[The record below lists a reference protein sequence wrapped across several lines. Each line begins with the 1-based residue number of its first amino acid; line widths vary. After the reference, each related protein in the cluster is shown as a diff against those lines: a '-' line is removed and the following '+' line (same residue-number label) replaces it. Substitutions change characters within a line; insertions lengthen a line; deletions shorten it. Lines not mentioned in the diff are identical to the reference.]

1 MTSAIYLDSSSLL
14 KLLWNEPESPAV
26 REAVAREHAVVV
38 GALTELEV
46 SVQLRAKRLAGVVPK
61 RRYDAYVAQL
71 LAFKSMAPF
80 EFLEVPG
87 TVFRL
92 AVEQHRAA
100 AVHCRSLDRLHLACM
115 HELGIG
121 RLMTNDGKQAAAARA
136 VKLQVVCPGVV
147 LTS

>member
-1 MTSAIYLDSSSLL
+1 VNGTIYIDSSSLL

-38 GALTELEV
+38 AALTELEV
-46 SVQLRAKRLAGVVPK
+46 SVQLRARRLAGASS
-61 RRYDAYVAQL
+61 RHRYDAYVAHL

-92 AVEQHRAA
+92 AIEQHCTA
-100 AVHCRSLDRLHLACM
+100 AVHCRSLDRLHLVCM
-115 HELGIG
+115 HELGVR
-121 RLMTNDGKQAAAARA
+121 RLMTNDVTQAAAARA
-136 VKLQVVCPGVV
+136 MKLQVVSPGG
-147 LTS
+147 

>member
-1 MTSAIYLDSSSLL
+1 MNSAIYIDSSSLL

-38 GALTELEV
+38 AALTELEV
-46 SVQLRAKRLAGVVPK
+46 SVQLRAKRLAGAIPK
-61 RRYDAYVAQL
+61 RRYDAYAAQL
-71 LAFKSMAPF
+71 LSFRSMAPF

-92 AVEQHRAA
+92 AIEQHQVT

-115 HELGIG
+115 QELGVR
-121 RLMTNDGKQAAAARA
+121 RLMTNDAKQAAAAHA
-136 VKLQVVCPGVV
+136 MKLQVVSPGG
-147 LTS
+147 

>member
-1 MTSAIYLDSSSLL
+1 MNSAIYIDSSSLL

-38 GALTELEV
+38 AALTELEV
-46 SVQLRAKRLAGVVPK
+46 SVQLGAKRLAGAIPK
-61 RRYDAYVAQL
+61 RRYDAYAAQL
-71 LAFKSMAPF
+71 LSFRSMAPF

-92 AVEQHRAA
+92 AIEQHQVT

-115 HELGIG
+115 QELGVR
-121 RLMTNDGKQAAAARA
+121 RLMTNDAKQAAAAHA
-136 VKLQVVCPGVV
+136 MKLQVVSPGG
-147 LTS
+147 